1 MNKDT
6 IESSQ
11 NFFVRCWQGSARLW
25 QAFWLVGVLGKL
37 LVVTVAYLGSFMIL
51 GATQNDTLVFVFFIP
66 LLLSYFLFAVVSIW
80 RCARNTH
87 HSFWGVVARVLV
99 LVVALVWIL
108 AAWQTF

>member
-1 MNKDT
+1 MNTGT

-37 LVVTVAYLGSFMIL
+37 LVVTVAYLGSFML
-51 GATQNDTLVFVFFIP
+51 MGVTSNDILVFVFLIP
-66 LLLSYFLFAVVSIW
+66 LLLGYLVYAVVSIW
-80 RCARNTH
+80 RCASNAH
-87 HSFWGVVARVLV
+87 HIFWGIIARILV
-99 LVVALVWIL
+99 LITAAVWII